1 MSDEDP
7 DPYLWLEDVT
17 GEAALGW
24 VRERND
30 ETVAALAAA
39 PAFKV
44 LERAVREVLDDDGRI
59 PYVVRR
65 GRHLYNFWQDAGHV
79 RGLWRRT
86 TLEEYRKDRPAWEPV
101 LDLDAL
107 AEAEGE
113 KWAWAGSA
121 VLAPDHRHALVMLS
135 RDGADAC
142 VVREFDLRTLR
153 FVADGFEVA
162 EAKTRVGWIDRDRIW
177 IGTDFGP
184 GTMSESGYPL
194 QVRRWRRGTPLA
206 EAETVYQGL
215 PTDLSAS
222 GWHDDTPGFERD
234 FVHRQIDF
242 WRQELFLLP
251 EPGSDAPPL
260 KIEVPDDA
268 SASVHRQ
275 WLVVAPK
282 SPWLGHEAGSLLAFD
297 FDAFRAGGREAAVL
311 FTPDER
317 TALADWNWTRNHLIL
332 TTRADVSSRM
342 EILTPGPGPGPGTEA
357 GAAAGSAAGTATE
370 AGARGWRRAP
380 LAGVPPLSTASVT
393 GTDPDS
399 GDEYFLNVSGYLQPS
414 TLYRGTADS
423 SDGVDGADSES
434 LKQGPALFDTTG
446 LVVRQH
452 FATSEDGTRVP
463 YFVIGPEDR
472 PGPGPTLLYGYGGFE
487 VSQVPYYSAVTGRAW
502 LARGGTHVVAGIR
515 GGHEYGPRWHRAALG
530 ANRVRA
536 FEDFA
541 AVARDLTAR
550 GITTAA
556 QLGIEGG
563 SNGGL
568 LMGAMLTRHP
578 ELFGAVV
585 AHVPLL
591 DMLRFHRLLAGA
603 SWTAEYGN
611 PDDPAD
617 RPHLERISPYHQIRA
632 DGPPY
637 PPLLLLTS
645 TRDDRVHP
653 GHARKMAAR
662 LRESGHPVLFHE
674 HLGGGHAGAT
684 DHGQTAFNEA
694 LVHTFL
700 WEHLTPAK

>member
-1 MSDEDP
+1 MSDE

-30 ETVAALAAA
+30 ETVAALTGS
-39 PAFKV
+39 PGFKV
-44 LERAVREVLDDDGRI
+44 LESAIREVLDDDGRI

-65 GRHLYNFWQDAGHV
+65 GSHLYNFWQDADHV

-86 TLEEYRKDRPAWEPV
+86 TLEEYVKDRPVWEPV

-113 KWAWAGSA
+113 KWAWAGSR
-121 VLAPDHRHALVMLS
+121 VLGPEYRHALVLLS

-142 VVREFDLRTLR
+142 VVREFDLETLE
-153 FVADGFEVA
+153 FTAGGFEVP
-162 EAKTRVGWIDRDRIW
+162 EARTTIGWIDRDRVW

-184 GTMSESGYPL
+184 GSMSGSGYPL

-206 EAETVYQGL
+206 EAELVYEGQAS
-215 PTDLSAS
+215 DISAS

-234 FVHRQIDF
+234 FLHRQIDF
-242 WRQELFLLP
+242 WHQEMFLRPQDGSAAEP
-251 EPGSDAPPL
+251 E
-260 KIEVPDDA
+260 KIDVPDDA
-268 SASVHRQ
+268 GASVHRE
-275 WLVVAPK
+275 WLIVAPK
-282 SPWLGHEAGSLLAFD
+282 SPWLGHEAGTLLAFD
-297 FDAFRAGGREAAVL
+297 FDAFRAGEREAVVL
-311 FTPDER
+311 FTPDAR
-317 TALADWNWTRNHLIL
+317 TALAGWNWTRNHLIL

-342 EILTPGPGPGPGTEA
+342 ELLTPGPGPD
-357 GAAAGSAAGTATE
+357 
-370 AGARGWRRAP
+370 GWQRAP

-393 GTDPDS
+393 CTDPDV

-414 TLYRGTADS
+414 TLYRGTA
-423 SDGVDGADSES
+423 GEGEGASV
-434 LKQGPALFDTTG
+434 KRGPVLFDTAG
-446 LVVRQH
+446 LAVRQY
-452 FATSEDGTRVP
+452 FAVSADGTRVP
-463 YFVIGPEDR
+463 YFVVGPEDR
-472 PGPGPTLLYGYGGFE
+472 PGPGPTLMYGYGGFE
-487 VSQVPYYSAVTGRAW
+487 ISMVPQYSAVTGRAW
-502 LARGGTHVVAGIR
+502 LARGGTYVVAGIR
-515 GGHEYGPRWHRAALG
+515 GGHEYGPGWHRAALG

-550 GITTAA
+550 AITTPA

-568 LMGAMLTRHP
+568 LMGAMLTREP

-585 AHVPLL
+585 AHVPLM

-603 SWTAEYGN
+603 SWTAEYGDPEN
-611 PDDPAD
+611 PAD
-617 RPHLERISPYHQIRA
+617 RPHLEEISPYHRIRTG
-632 DGPPY
+632 GPAY

-662 LRESGHPVLFHE
+662 LREFGHPVLFHE
-674 HLGGGHAGAT
+674 HLGGGHSGAT
-684 DHGQTAFNEA
+684 DHEQTAFNEA

-700 WEHLTPAK
+700 WERLTPGA